1 MRNLGN
7 MMKQAQQ
14 MQAKMMEMQD
24 KLETL
29 EVEGLAGG
37 GMVKAVL
44 NGKGM
49 ARRIA
54 IDPQLLN
61 ASEGEV
67 LEDLLVAA
75 INDAKNKIEAKMS
88 EKMAELTGGLN
99 LPPGFKL
106 PF

>member
-29 EVEGLAGG
+29 EVEGAAGG
-37 GMVKAVL
+37 GMVRAVL

-49 ARRIA
+49 ARRFS
-54 IDPQLLN
+54 IDPQLLS
-61 ASEGEV
+61 ASEGEG

-75 INDAKNKIEAKMS
+75 VNDAKAKIEAKMA